1 MSDVEEALNFVDCSY
16 IAADNSVIFPEAN
29 QKLQRTI
36 KTALQER
43 AEREKGCEYCTG
55 DNPPRLPDIVEDG
68 ECADIWYNSKDG
80 KFYCNEVALDWTR
93 CPKCGRNLR
102 KSVEK

>member
-43 AEREKGCEYCTG
+43 AEREKGCEGCKVYAALQRYHRSQEQC
-55 DNPPRLPDIVEDG
+55 PDCRGCIR
-68 ECADIWYNSKDG
+68 
-80 KFYCNEVALDWTR
+80 VAIDR
-93 CPKCGRNLR
+93 YQA
-102 KSVEK
+102 EK